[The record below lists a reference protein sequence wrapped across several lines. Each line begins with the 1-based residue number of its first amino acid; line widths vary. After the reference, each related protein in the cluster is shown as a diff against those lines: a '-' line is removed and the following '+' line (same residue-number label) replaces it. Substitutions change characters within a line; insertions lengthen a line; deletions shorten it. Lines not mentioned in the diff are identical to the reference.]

1 MRMTDELYNR
11 GEQIRREVLGEAYV
25 NNSVA
30 STDAFSEPMRT
41 FAVRNLWGDVW
52 ARPGLDRRA
61 RSIANL
67 ALLAAANR
75 PNELKIH
82 IRAALNNGLK
92 REEIGEIFLQVALYA
107 GVPTGSDA
115 TRVAKLT
122 FAEIDAEAKGH
133 VAF

>member
-82 IRAALNNGLK
+82 IRAALNNGLQ

-122 FAEIDAEAKGH
+122 FAEIDAEAKP
-133 VAF
+133 A

>member
-1 MRMTDELYNR
+1 MSDELYER

-25 NNSVA
+25 KNSIA

-61 RSIANL
+61 RSIVNL

-82 IRAALNNGLK
+82 VRAALNNGVT
-92 REEIGEIFLQVALYA
+92 REEMAEIFLQVALYS

-115 TRVAKLT
+115 TRVAKQT
-122 FAEIDAEAKGH
+122 FAEIDAEPKAS
-133 VAF
+133 

>member
-61 RSIANL
+61 RSITNL

-122 FAEIDAEAKGH
+122 FAEIDAEAKP
-133 VAF
+133 A

>member
-1 MRMTDELYNR
+1 MTDELYNR

-82 IRAALNNGLK
+82 IRAALNNGLQ

-122 FAEIDAEAKGH
+122 FAEIDAEAKP
-133 VAF
+133 A

>member
-1 MRMTDELYNR
+1 MSDALYER

-25 NNSVA
+25 NQSIA
-30 STDAFSEPMRT
+30 STDAFSEPMRS

-61 RSIANL
+61 RSIVNL

-82 IRAALNNGLK
+82 VRAALNNGVT
-92 REEIGEIFLQVALYA
+92 REEMTEIFLQVALYA

-115 TRVAKLT
+115 TRVARQTL
-122 FAEIDAEAKGH
+122 AEIDAEQTSA
-133 VAF
+133 

>member
-1 MRMTDELYNR
+1 MTDELYNR

-61 RSIANL
+61 RSITNL

-122 FAEIDAEAKGH
+122 FAEIDAEAKP
-133 VAF
+133 A

>member
-122 FAEIDAEAKGH
+122 FAEIDAEAKP
-133 VAF
+133 V

>member
-61 RSIANL
+61 RSITNL

-82 IRAALNNGLK
+82 IRAALNNGLQ

-122 FAEIDAEAKGH
+122 FAEIDAEAKP
-133 VAF
+133 A

>member
-1 MRMTDELYNR
+1 MSDELYER
-11 GEQIRREVLGEAYV
+11 GEKIREEVLGAAYV
-25 NNSVA
+25 KASIA

-52 ARPGLDRRA
+52 SRPGLDRRS
-61 RSIANL
+61 RSIVNL
-67 ALLAAANR
+67 ALLSAANR

-82 IRAALNNGLK
+82 IRAALNNGVK

-115 TRVAKLT
+115 TKVAKLL
-122 FAEIDAEAKGH
+122 FAEIDAEQKPA
-133 VAF
+133 